1 MNLIK
6 FACELSLYNFIREGI
21 ISQSDRGVFM
31 VAFTTTELNVRK
43 NLVISRLAIVRTTVG
58 GAQPPGLTVNINIQ

>member
-1 MNLIK
+1 
-6 FACELSLYNFIREGI
+6 
-21 ISQSDRGVFM
+21 M